1 MFYNILKFKLIG
13 IQGFLWSAKWSQS
26 HFMYAPT
33 STAIFSNIVH
43 DTLVQFEMLNN
54 LKTQITLEK
63 LQAHL

>member
-1 MFYNILKFKLIG
+1 
-13 IQGFLWSAKWSQS
+13 
-26 HFMYAPT
+26 MYAPT